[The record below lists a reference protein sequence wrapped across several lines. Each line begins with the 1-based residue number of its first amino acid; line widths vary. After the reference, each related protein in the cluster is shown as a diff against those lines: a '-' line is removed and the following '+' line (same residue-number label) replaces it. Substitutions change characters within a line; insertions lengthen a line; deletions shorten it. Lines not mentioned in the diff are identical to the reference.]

1 MIERLRFCG
10 NPPISGDHWKA
21 LWTFERRACRNE
33 GLGLLCAREAF
44 STGDKAGFCQVQGD
58 DSKARAVSES
68 PYLYLTV
75 SQIQELHDAVIELQ
89 GGAGGAQSC
98 EGLDSC
104 VDAPQNVAFLKEGDV
119 FEQASAY
126 AYSIVRKSPFKDGN
140 RGTALAAALVFLDI
154 NGVMNLEYDDSM
166 LAQAMI
172 YLADGKMDGNLF
184 AEFLREAVSGI
195 TGTWQDESQTR

>member
-1 MIERLRFCG
+1 
-10 NPPISGDHWKA
+10 
-21 LWTFERRACRNE
+21 
-33 GLGLLCAREAF
+33 
-44 STGDKAGFCQVQGD
+44 
-58 DSKARAVSES
+58 VSDS
-68 PYLYLTV
+68 PYLYLTG

-89 GGAGGAQSC
+89 GGACEDQSR
-98 EGLDSC
+98 EALESC

-154 NGVMNLEYDDSM
+154 NGVMDLEYDDSM
-166 LAQAMI
+166 LVQAMI
-172 YLADGKMDGNLF
+172 YLADRKMDGSLF

-195 TGTWQDESQTR
+195 TGTWRDESEAR